1 MKHLRSDPS
10 RVVIIGAGEGGTAM
24 LDMASGEALIDVV
37 GMVDLNDQAMGMI
50 QAKAQGIATYTNVEE
65 GLKACAPCVA
75 FNLTSNEMV
84 EEVAANILGVGGV
97 IGGLEARLIWRMVTD
112 LQHAKR
118 DLQYQATHDPLTGL
132 YNRRF
137 VTEQLEREV
146 DQALRYGAE
155 CTVVLID
162 LDLFKDVNDT
172 YGHVAGDEVLKL
184 VSNVLR
190 QSVRSADILGRWGGE
205 EFIVLLP
212 YTDVQSATIAA
223 EQWLKRVS
231 ELPIE
236 LSDGTKLKVT
246 FSAGVTALQVHKGV
260 SNQAHVDAL
269 LNDVDARLY
278 AAKDAGRARV
288 VGEGISHG

>member
-146 DQALRYGAE
+146 DQAIRYGAE